1 MLLPPTSMRRL
12 LRTIGTPQAASD
24 RHIGRMPD
32 LMAAYQWLPLDD
44 DGDGM
49 SNDMELALNRHP
61 RLNEAALAAALMLLI
76 EE

>member
-1 MLLPPTSMRRL
+1 
-12 LRTIGTPQAASD
+12 
-24 RHIGRMPD
+24 
-32 LMAAYQWLPLDD
+32 MAAYQWLPLDD